1 MPIRNGRQIMLA
13 WLVSMCLLSP
23 IGARAQQSPSCQFVS
38 FKVTLNAGD
47 NYERELGGGL
57 LFRVRSQKEPGWFV
71 DIVPAEENTKDYIY
85 PANVPLRFN
94 PNQTLGPGYGETVQ
108 SSLSH
113 PHEMNFLLDRTN
125 YERISAVVGNV
136 LHSYQT
142 PDPDQALTDYT
153 NAVDNARKGW
163 LHISIASYKA
173 DPQTGALVH
182 IKLRVGIT
190 TPQDF
195 QFAPGVSPWPS
206 PCHRE

>member
-1 MPIRNGRQIMLA
+1 MACVDVPAFANRRSRTA
-13 WLVSMCLLSP
+13 
-23 IGARAQQSPSCQFVS
+23 VS
-38 FKVTLNAGD
+38 FVPVRFFQSNAECRRQLRAGVG
-47 NYERELGGGL
+47 RGL
-57 LFRVRSQKEPGWFV
+57 AVSRKKSKGAGLV

-173 DPQTGALVH
+173 DPQTGALAH